1 MNEKIAIIVVT
12 YNPNINEL
20 KSNINTYYK
29 QSGIIILV
37 DNSNSIEISTS
48 VIDTFKNYNKMHIIT
63 LGNNYGIA
71 YAQNVG
77 IKFAIEKNYK
87 YFIEMD
93 QDSKLFENYVQHIYS
108 SYVAIQKKGNKIAGI
123 GPIAF
128 NKKDNSQYHSRNS
141 NSEIIEVDKTLSSGF
156 LTSLE
161 AINTVGLK
169 NEDLFIDL
177 VDWEWCWRARSL
189 EYKTYVDTKLK
200 LPHML
205 GEGHKNF
212 LFFKLGIPAPIRH
225 YYQYRNALLL
235 NKMKHVPFKWKIKR
249 TLIHL
254 LKPILFFCFYDK
266 RIERFKYIIKGIKDG
281 ILGKSGKIN

>member
-1 MNEKIAIIVVT
+1 MHRIIIIVVA
-12 YNPNINEL
+12 YNPNVDEL
-20 KSNINTYYK
+20 KNNIDTYYE
-29 QSGIIILV
+29 QSDFVILV
-37 DNSNSIEISTS
+37 DNSTSIEISTS
-48 VIDTFKNYNKMHIIT
+48 VIDTFKAYNNMYIIT

-71 YAQNVG
+71 YAQNIG
-77 IKFAIEKNYK
+77 IKYAIEKGYR

-93 QDSKLFENYVQHIYS
+93 QDSKLPEKYVDHIYN
-108 SYVAIQKKGNKIAGI
+108 SYVELQKISNKIAGI

-156 LTSLE
+156 FCSLE
-161 AINTVGLK
+161 AINIVGFK

-177 VDWEWCWRARSL
+177 VDWEWCWRAKGL
-189 EYKTYVDTKLK
+189 GYKTYVDTTLK

-235 NKMKHVPFKWKIKR
+235 NKMNHVPIKWKIKR
-249 TLIHL
+249 ILIHL
-254 LKPILFFCFYDK
+254 FKPIFFLCFYDK
-266 RIERFKYIIKGIKDG
+266 RIERIKYIIKGVKDG
-281 ILGKSGKIN
+281 ILGRSGKIN

>member
-1 MNEKIAIIVVT
+1 MHSIVIIVVT
-12 YNPNINEL
+12 YNPNVDEL
-20 KSNINTYYK
+20 KNNIDTYYG
-29 QSGIIILV
+29 QSDFVILV
-37 DNSNSIEISTS
+37 DNSSSKEISES
-48 VIDTFKNYNKMHIIT
+48 VIDAFKDYNNMHIIT
-63 LGNNYGIA
+63 LGSNYGIA
-71 YAQNVG
+71 YAQNFG
-77 IKFAIEKNYK
+77 IKFAIEKGYR

-93 QDSKLFENYVQHIYS
+93 QDSKLPEKYVKHIYN
-108 SYVAIQKKGNKIAGI
+108 SYVELQKTGNNIAGI

-156 LTSLE
+156 FSSIE
-161 AINTVGLK
+161 AINTVGFK

-177 VDWEWCWRARSL
+177 VDWEWCWRAKSL
-189 EYKTYVDTKLK
+189 GYKTYVDTTLK

-235 NKMKHVPFKWKIKR
+235 NKMKHVPLKWKIKR

-254 LKPILFFCFYDK
+254 LKPIFFLCFYNK
-266 RIERFKYIIKGIKDG
+266 RIERFKYFAKGIKDG
-281 ILGKSGKIN
+281 ILGRSGKIK

>member
-1 MNEKIAIIVVT
+1 MHSVAIIVVT
-12 YNPNINEL
+12 YNPNVDEL
-20 KSNINTYYK
+20 KNNIDTYYG
-29 QSGIIILV
+29 QSDFVILV
-37 DNSNSIEISTS
+37 DNSSSKAISES
-48 VIDTFKNYNKMHIIT
+48 VFNAFKDYHNMHIIT
-63 LGNNYGIA
+63 LGSNYGIA

-77 IKFAIEKNYK
+77 IKYAIEKGYR

-108 SYVAIQKKGNKIAGI
+108 SYVAVQKKGNKIAGI

-128 NKKDNSQYHSRNS
+128 NKKDNSQYHSRNN

-156 LTSLE
+156 LSSIET
-161 AINTVGLK
+161 INTVGLK

-177 VDWEWCWRARSL
+177 VDWEWCWRAKSL
-189 EYKTYVDTKLK
+189 GYKTYVDTTLK

-235 NKMKHVPFKWKIKR
+235 NKMKHVPLKWKIKR
-249 TLIHL
+249 ILIHL
-254 LKPILFFCFYDK
+254 FKPIFFLCFYNK
-266 RIERFKYIIKGIKDG
+266 RIERIKYIIKGIKDG
-281 ILGKSGKIN
+281 VLGKSGKIN